1 MGDLGNG
8 LQVRHVVS
16 RVANALDIDSLGL
29 VVNGGSDVLGVVTV
43 DELGL
48 DAEAGQEDLELVVSA
63 AVQVGCGDNVVTG
76 MGEGRDS
83 DELGTLAGCSGQGG
97 DTTLESC
104 YALLKDIVRGLF
116 P

>member
-1 MGDLGNG
+1 
-8 LQVRHVVS
+8 
-16 RVANALDIDSLGL
+16 
-29 VVNGGSDVLGVVTV
+29 
-43 DELGL
+43 
-48 DAEAGQEDLELVVSA
+48 
-63 AVQVGCGDNVVTG
+63 
-76 MGEGRDS
+76 MGEGRNS